1 MSKRTRKRY
10 TLEFKREAESLVTE
24 HGYSKAEAG
33 RSLDVNPNQIRL
45 WQLALEADGSDAF
58 PGQGKL
64 TPDQKRI
71 RDLESENRRLWMEKD
86 VLKASVFFMQ
96 EKSCTRLR

>member
-10 TLEFKREAESLVTE
+10 TPEFKREAVSLVTE

-33 RSLDVNPNQIRL
+33 RSLDVNPNQIRR

-71 RDLESENRRLWMEKD
+71 RYLESVKKLNSFIENDTRPD
-86 VLKASVFFMQ
+86 NQLKAQ
-96 EKSCTRLR
+96 HLNI

>member
-33 RSLDVNPNQIRL
+33 RSLDVNPNQA
-45 WQLALEADGSDAF
+45 LA
-58 PGQGKL
+58 
-64 TPDQKRI
+64 TRMRCNRKRC
-71 RDLESENRRLWMEKD
+71 
-86 VLKASVFFMQ
+86 VLRP
-96 EKSCTRLR
+96 E